1 MVFWTTVL
9 IFFVGILALLLGF
22 SLGENN
28 VHKEYTDRMVKFA
41 LDLEYI
47 KSKLK

>member
-1 MVFWTTVL
+1 MLFWTTGL
-9 IFFVGILALLLGF
+9 IFFVGIIAFLFGF
-22 SLGENN
+22 SLGGNN
-28 VHKEYTDRMVKFA
+28 VRKEYTDRMVKFA

>member
-1 MVFWTTVL
+1 MMFWIVVL
-9 IFFVGILALLLGF
+9 IFFVGMISLGFGF
-22 SLGENN
+22 SLGENS
-28 VHKEYTDRMVKFA
+28 VRKEYTDRMVKFA